1 MSTTTVR
8 RPFTVAVDESEWQL
22 LRSLR
27 DIPPSPL
34 RDGLAGLL
42 HDLIAFVSSPGCPEL
57 QADGVPCADAHMSCD
72 RCGQMLRLLDGL
84 RGRLRND

>member
-8 RPFTVAVDESEWQL
+8 GPFTVAVDESEWQL

-27 DIPPSPL
+27 AIPPSPL
-34 RDGLAGLL
+34 RDGLAQLL
-42 HDLIAFVSSPGCPEL
+42 HDLIAFVENPGCPEL
-57 QADGVPCADAHMSCD
+57 QADGVPCDDVHMSCD